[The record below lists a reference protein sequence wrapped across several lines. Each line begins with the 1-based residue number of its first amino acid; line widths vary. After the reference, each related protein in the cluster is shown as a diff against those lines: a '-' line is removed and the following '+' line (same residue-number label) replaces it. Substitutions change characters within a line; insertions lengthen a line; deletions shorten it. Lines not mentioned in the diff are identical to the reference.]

1 MVCPSDV
8 KLLRR
13 CDTTNSDNPEDS
25 CVTCYCRPM
34 WCINCMGKWYVC
46 FLSNS
51 YRKLIIVLWLYVHE
65 CNLNIYL
72 NYRFASR
79 QDQKKPDTWLGS
91 KCPCPTCRSKFCL
104 LDVCLIDIATPQ
116 EWKTLQHWTLKYF
129 LFCGMP
135 CNLNAILTNLA
146 KINIYSCCYKCPF
159 IH

>member
-34 WCINCMGKWYVC
+34 WCINCMGKWYVY
-46 FLSNS
+46 FSSNS
-51 YRKLIIVLWLYVHE
+51 SMKLNMIRALRTWIYFTHYV
-65 CNLNIYL
+65 

-104 LDVCLIDIATPQ
+104 LDVCLIDITTPQ
-116 EWKTLQHWTLKYF
+116 EWKNIATLNFEFFLWHVLQLK
-129 LFCGMP
+129 CD
-135 CNLNAILTNLA
+135 
-146 KINIYSCCYKCPF
+146 IN
-159 IH
+159 